1 VKAVHLFVCCTLAL
15 ALARTSAGQAF
26 GEAIQLSNPSVGR
39 TGAAT
44 AVPTS
49 PLNSRSGLPQ
59 QDGVQVVHD
68 KYFGQGDCH
77 CAQPPR
83 FLPGPREVS
92 PGTPVILT
100 TQNPDAVIYYTT
112 DGWTPTELSSKYVTP
127 ININSNTRIQAFAV
141 EPGKAP
147 SPIVGASYTISGTP
161 IPLPTDASISG
172 ATVPKGTQI
181 RFQTGNR
188 ISSATANPGDHFY
201 VLLDQNLVVN
211 GKTIAPRGMS
221 VDALVTS
228 VKPAG
233 QNGRSGV
240 IVFRLTFLN
249 AHGVSIPLDGEYQL
263 VAPDIGSQINHISD
277 TSFVRVSGPMPPG
290 NEAKIEPGMLLTA
303 AVAQDV
309 PITQ

>member
-1 VKAVHLFVCCTLAL
+1 MKAVPLFVCCAAL
-15 ALARTSAGQAF
+15 ALARSASGQAF
-26 GEAIQLSNPSVGR
+26 GESIQLSNPSVGR

-44 AVPTS
+44 AVPAS
-49 PLNSRSGLPQ
+49 PLNTRSGLPQ
-59 QDGVQVVHD
+59 QGGVQVVSNT
-68 KYFGQGDCH
+68 YNGQADCH
-77 CAQPPR
+77 CAQPPT
-83 FLPGPREVS
+83 FLPGPKELA
-92 PGTPVILT
+92 PGSPVILT
-100 TQNPDAVIYYTT
+100 SQNPNAVIYYTV

-147 SPIVGASYTISGTP
+147 SPIVAASY
-161 IPLPTDASISG
+161 SISG
-172 ATVPKGTQI
+172 AAIPPPADTSVSGATLPKGTQI
-181 RFQTGNR
+181 RLQTGNR
-188 ISSATANPGDHFY
+188 VSSATANPGDHFY

-240 IVFRLTFLN
+240 IVFRLTVLN
-249 AHGVSIPLDGEYQL
+249 AHGVSIPLDGQFEL
-263 VAPDIGSQINHISD
+263 VAPDIGSQINRVSD
-277 TSFVRVSGPMPPG
+277 SSWVRVSGPMPTG

-303 AVAQDV
+303 SVAQDV
-309 PITQ
+309 PISQ